1 MLRHI
6 CSDRTK
12 SILAE
17 LCKLSPKHGG
27 AVLDYLAFLGSQMG
41 NCGDGHLSQ
50 RVAPPGS
57 PGGAYT
63 PTGSSVAKLI

>member
-50 RVAPPGS
+50 RVAPQAAL
-57 PGGAYT
+57 GGPPPPLALVL
-63 PTGSSVAKLI
+63 PS